1 MALIIF
7 VLSVT
12 QQISILL
19 GVPFVYNLVWQY
31 LYSLRKDR
39 APLVFYWIP
48 WFGSAASYG
57 QQPYE
62 FFESCRQK
70 YGDVFSFMLLGKIMT
85 VYLGPKGHE
94 FVLMLNYLMFLLK
107 MLINI

>member
-1 MALIIF
+1 MALIILS
-7 VLSVT
+7 LSVT

-62 FFESCRQK
+62 F
-70 YGDVFSFMLLGKIMT
+70 
-85 VYLGPKGHE
+85 
-94 FVLMLNYLMFLLK
+94 LNHVVKSMVMYFHLCY
-107 MLINI
+107 